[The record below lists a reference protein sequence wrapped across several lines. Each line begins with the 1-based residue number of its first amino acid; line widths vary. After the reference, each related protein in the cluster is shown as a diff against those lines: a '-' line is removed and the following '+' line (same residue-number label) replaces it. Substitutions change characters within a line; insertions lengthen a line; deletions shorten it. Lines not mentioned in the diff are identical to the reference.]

1 MVSYKALNTRRKSI
15 FSNSRHR
22 VRYVDGCKGGAIS
35 KSIFSNSRHRVR
47 YVDGCKG
54 SAIIK
59 SQLSNSRHRVR
70 YGVFGAVFTCWI
82 YNYHCL
88 VLIEQNTVNA
98 NIIRIV
104 WCNPDGCK
112 GSAIIKS
119 QLSNSRH
126 RVRYVDGCKGF
137 ARTVSIIS
145 WLSVLYALN
154 GRKVAM
160 WILFRYEKVIFNVFN
175 F

>member
-1 MVSYKALNTRRKSI
+1 MIKSPLSNSRHRVRYVDGCKRFASI
-15 FSNSRHR
+15 KSRISNSRHR

-54 SAIIK
+54 FARTK
-59 SQLSNSRHRVR
+59 SPLSNSRHRVR
-70 YGVFGAVFTCWI
+70 YGVFGAVFTFWI

-104 WCNPDGCK
+104 WCNT
-112 GSAIIKS
+112 
-119 QLSNSRH
+119 
-126 RVRYVDGCKGF
+126 DGCKGF
-137 ARTVSIIS
+137 AIKVSIIS